1 MARDFDDFPTYD
13 PLVRE
18 DIYLSFMWA
27 DFLATFIQTLQ
38 GYLTQWGD
46 IIPNITL
53 AQRDSIQQPQEGQMI
68 YVTDANMSAAQRT
81 AELQIWQVIAGVG
94 QWTTIV

>member
-13 PLVRE
+13 PLVRRHLFKF
-18 DIYLSFMWA
+18 YVGRLFSY
-27 DFLATFIQTLQ
+27 TFIQTLQ

-53 AQRDSIQQPQEGQMI
+53 AQRKFDTEAPQEGQMI
-68 YVTDANMSAAQRT
+68 YVTDANMSS
-81 AELQIWQVIAGVG
+81 IIKDG
-94 QWTTIV
+94 